1 LIIKKGFTL
10 QGKIIKGI
18 AGFYYVSTPTG
29 LYECRAK
36 GIFRK
41 ENKKPLVG
49 DDVEVDIINE
59 ESKEGNVI
67 QLLPRK
73 SSTIRPAAAN
83 VDQVL
88 AVLAVKDP
96 YPSFQLLDRLLILCR
111 QQNLPCIICLNK
123 QDLDDASA
131 CQEFVQTYEKCGSP
145 ILVTSTKTINTTEAN
160 NEFDI
165 LSTQASFSSSE
176 ALPSQALDADCG
188 KPSSQVLSADC
199 GKPSS
204 QALTADG
211 EILRSLLA
219 GKTTAIAGPS
229 GVGKSSLINCLQSGI
244 VMETGLISDK
254 IRRGKHTTR
263 HTQLIPI
270 PDLQDSQGN
279 HTYILDTPGFS
290 SLDILPTPKEDLA
303 SFYPEFTSFEPNCR
317 FQGCSHVTEPDC
329 AVRTAVSDGQ
339 IAKRRYDNYTLLYK
353 ACKNRSHY

>member
-1 LIIKKGFTL
+1 L

-18 AGFYYVSTPTG
+18 AGFYYISTPTG

-41 ENKKPLVG
+41 DNKKPLVG
-49 DDVEVDIINE
+49 DDVEIDILSE

-67 QLLPRK
+67 ELLPRK

-83 VDQVL
+83 IDQML

-123 QDLDDASA
+123 QDLDETAA
-131 CQEFVQTYEKCGSP
+131 CQEFVQTYEKCGSH
-145 ILVTSTKTINTTEAN
+145 ILVTSAKLLAGKSDTTGGSLLSNEPNTTQEICLSPTLLAEN
-160 NEFDI
+160 SD
-165 LSTQASFSSSE
+165 LSTVS
-176 ALPSQALDADCG
+176 LNMLC
-188 KPSSQVLSADC
+188 
-199 GKPSS
+199 
-204 QALTADG
+204 T
-211 EILRSLLA
+211 LLA

-244 VMETGLISDK
+244 TMETGLISDK
-254 IRRGKHTTR
+254 IKRGKHTTR

-270 PDLQDSQGN
+270 PDLKDSQGN
-279 HTYILDTPGFS
+279 PSYILDTPGFS

-303 SFYPEFTSFEPNCR
+303 SFYPEFTPYLLDCR

-329 AVRTAVSDGQ
+329 AVKAAVADLKIPQ
-339 IAKRRYDNYTLLYK
+339 RRYDNYRLIYEE
-353 ACKNRSHY
+353 CKNRKQY

>member
-1 LIIKKGFTL
+1 L

-18 AGFYYVSTPTG
+18 AGFYYVSTPNG

-49 DDVEVDIINE
+49 DDVEVDILNE
-59 ESKEGNVI
+59 ESKEGNVTK
-67 QLLPRK
+67 LLPRK
-73 SSTIRPAAAN
+73 SKIIRPAAAN

-111 QQNLPCIICLNK
+111 QQHLPCIICLNK
-123 QDLDDASA
+123 QDLDDAAA

-145 ILVTSTKTINTTEAN
+145 ILVTSTNVT
-160 NEFDI
+160 
-165 LSTQASFSSSE
+165 
-176 ALPSQALDADCG
+176 PSLDMLC
-188 KPSSQVLSADC
+188 
-199 GKPSS
+199 
-204 QALTADG
+204 
-211 EILRSLLA
+211 SLLA

-254 IRRGKHTTR
+254 IKRGKHTTR

-270 PDLQDSQGN
+270 PDIMDNQGN

-290 SLDILPTPKEDLA
+290 SLDILPTPKEDLS
-303 SFYPEFTSFEPNCR
+303 SFYPEFTLYEPNCR
-317 FQGCSHVTEPDC
+317 FQGCSHITEPDC
-329 AVRTAVSDGQ
+329 AVRAAVSDGQ
-339 IAKRRYDNYTLLYK
+339 ITKRRYDNYKLLYEE
-353 ACKNRSHY
+353 CKNRSQY

>member
-1 LIIKKGFTL
+1 L

-18 AGFYYVSTPTG
+18 AGFYYVSTPVG

-111 QQNLPCIICLNK
+111 QQHLPCIICLNK
-123 QDLDDASA
+123 QDLDDSAA

-145 ILVTSTKTINTTEAN
+145 ILVTSTKTPCLAT
-160 NEFDI
+160 
-165 LSTQASFSSSE
+165 
-176 ALPSQALDADCG
+176 
-188 KPSSQVLSADC
+188 
-199 GKPSS
+199 
-204 QALTADG
+204 
-211 EILRSLLA
+211 LRTLLA

-270 PDLQDSQGN
+270 PNIQDSQGN

-303 SFYPEFTSFEPNCR
+303 SFYPEFTPYDPNCR

-329 AVRTAVSDGQ
+329 AVRTAVSDGK
-339 IAKRRYDNYTLLYK
+339 IAKRRYDNYTLLYE
-353 ACKNRSHY
+353 ACKNRNHY